1 MSFIISAI
9 ASLVSIIVFFSSK
22 KLVDNRT
29 TQLTIKAI
37 AGLIGVLA
45 ALNAISRIVV
55 IIPAGNVGVED
66 FQGKVSDRTL
76 PAGVHPI
83 NPFADVIQFSTRI
96 RDVKEEIAATSKEGL
111 ALGIDVSIQYRIDS
125 AKAASV
131 YQNIGLEEREI
142 LISRFRSISRQIVS
156 GYPAEAVYATKREEI
171 SLKLADKL
179 RSQLAPLGFIVDEAL
194 LRNVKVPE
202 TLQAAIQQRLKAEQ
216 ENLQM
221 KFVLE
226 KETQEADRKR
236 IEAKGRADAQKI
248 FAEGLTPAVLQL
260 RAIEASEKLAQ
271 SPNSKIIVLGGGQ
284 NTPLI
289 LPVDRDA
296 AKAVAPAQ
304 P

>member
-1 MSFIISAI
+1 MSFIVSTI
-9 ASLVSIIVFFSSK
+9 ASLVSIVVFFSNK
-22 KLVDNRT
+22 KLVDNRIA
-29 TQLTIKAI
+29 QLVIKAI

-45 ALNAISRIVV
+45 LLATFSRLVV
-55 IIPAGNVGVED
+55 VIPAGSVGVED

-76 PAGVHPI
+76 PAGIHPI
-83 NPFADVIQFSTRI
+83 NPFADVVQFSTRL
-96 RDVKEEIAATSKEGL
+96 RDLKEEIAATSKEGL
-111 ALGIDVSIQYRIDS
+111 ALGIDVSIQYRIDP
-125 AKAASV
+125 AKAASI

-142 LISRFRSISRQIVS
+142 LTSRFRSISREIVS
-156 GYPAEAVYATKREEI
+156 GYFAEAVYATKREEI

-179 RSQLAPLGFIVDEAL
+179 RSQLAPIGFIVDEAL

-236 IEAKGRADAQKI
+236 IEAKGRSDAQKI
-248 FAEGLTPAVLQL
+248 LADGLTPAVLQL
-260 RAIEASEKLAQ
+260 RSIEASEKLSL
-271 SPNSKIIVLGGGQ
+271 SPNSKVVVLGNGA
-284 NTPLI
+284 NTSLI
-289 LPVDRDA
+289 LPSVQGSSN
-296 AKAVAPAQ
+296 AVAPVQ